1 MRATSIRATSIR
13 GHRAVTLGPLRP
25 PAVPRPPLVLIGGT
39 AQWIDSW
46 TGHLKALARERQVL
60 LYETRG
66 QGGATSSL
74 DVTCCDL
81 RTHAEDFAAVVEAG
95 LDEHLLNAPI
105 DVCGFSFGGRVALAA
120 AAAGDGP
127 RIRRLCL
134 TGVSADRGHRGRL
147 ALQSWKA
154 SLSAEDLAGFAWRL
168 ILDTH
173 SSAYLAE
180 HEAQVPGWVRAI
192 VEANSSAGLRALV
205 EQTHTEEPD
214 DRYHPSVMAA
224 RTRAAGVVEA
234 GLVIAGTDDIMAP
247 PDASRTLAEEGGW
260 QFLGVRGSGHAVPIE
275 QAVAWRRA
283 VLGFLDAPAV

>member
-1 MRATSIRATSIR
+1 MRGTPLLVR
-13 GHRAVTLGPLRP
+13 GHRAVRMGPLKP

-46 TGHLKALARERQVL
+46 TGQMTALARERQVL

-74 DVTCCDL
+74 DVSRCDL
-81 RTHAEDFAAVVEAG
+81 AQQAEDFAAVVEAG
-95 LDEHLLNAPI
+95 LDECLLNAPI

-120 AAAGDGP
+120 AAAGNGP

-134 TGVSADRGHRGRL
+134 TGVSADRGHGGRL
-147 ALQSWKA
+147 ALHSWKA
-154 SLSAEDLAGFAWRL
+154 SLAAEDLCGFAWRL

-180 HEAQVPGWVRAI
+180 HEAQVPGWVQAI

-205 EQTHTEEPD
+205 EQTHTEEAD
-214 DRYHPSVMAA
+214 DRHHPRVMAA

-247 PDASRTLAEEGGW
+247 PDASRMLAEEGGW
-260 QFLGVRGSGHAVPIE
+260 QFREVAGAAHAVPIE

-283 VLGFLDAPAV
+283 VLGFLDAPPK